1 MPFYYYFSNKK
12 NNEAMAKKG
21 GKGKGRINKNVLV
34 EMLVSLFNHNE
45 GRTLSPKEIFKELN
59 LTSTASRTLCV
70 QVLDEM
76 VFDGFIME
84 PEFRRYVLANNTS
97 MLFGTF
103 SRSKDGYN
111 EFYPEDGSEPV
122 IISERNSAH
131 ALTDDLV
138 RVALFARRRGRGR
151 EGEVVEIVK
160 RVHDT
165 FVGELHVEKHYAF
178 LITENRI
185 MPNDIFIPKDMLKGG
200 KNGDK
205 AVVKMLEWPMDSKNP
220 VGKVIDI
227 LGKSGEN
234 DAEMNAIL
242 AEYGLPYKYPEAVE
256 EAAAKLPTDITEE
269 EIAKREDF
277 RGVTTFTIDPID
289 AKDFDDALSVR
300 PLGEGLWEVGVHI
313 ADVSHYVTEGSIID
327 KEAFKRATS
336 IYLVDR
342 TIPMLPERL
351 CNFLCSLRPDEEKLT
366 YSVIFTINDKAEVK
380 KSHITRSIIKSDRRF
395 SYEEVQEIIEKGEGE
410 YYDEIKVLNSLAQ
423 KMRAKRFQAGAI
435 DFQQAEVRFRLDDKG
450 KPLSVYFSES
460 NESHQ
465 LIEEFMLLANRTV
478 AERIGRKT
486 ATNKNPKVFVYRI
499 HDQPNPEKLAML
511 SKFVTKLGFK
521 MKSPSGRTTSAS
533 ALNTLLKDIHGTK
546 EQNVIEQISLRTM
559 QKARYSTENIGHY
572 GLAFRY
578 YSHFT
583 SPIRRYPDLLVHR
596 LLHRYLTLESRT
608 VSKPKYEDLCDHCS
622 AQEQVAANA
631 ERASIKYKQVEFM
644 SEHIGEEYDAVISG
658 VTEWGLYAEINVNK
672 CEGMIPMRTLQDDY
686 YEFDD
691 ANYCLIGRRTHRKF
705 TIGDPVRIRIVR
717 ANLDRKQLDFELVEK

>member
-122 IISERNSAH
+122 LISERNSAH

-138 RVALFARRRGRGR
+138 RVALFARRRGRAL

-178 LITENRI
+178 LITENRL
-185 MPNDIFIPKDMLKGG
+185 MPNDIFIPKDLLKGG

-205 AVVKMLEWPMDSKNP
+205 AVVKLLEWPMDSKNP

-256 EAAAKLPTDITEE
+256 QAAAKLPTDITEE
-269 EIAKREDF
+269 EISKREDF
-277 RGVTTFTIDPID
+277 RDITTFTIDPVD
-289 AKDFDDALSVR
+289 AKDFDDALSIR
-300 PLGEGLWEVGVHI
+300 PLGEGLWEIGVHI

-351 CNFLCSLRPDEEKLT
+351 CNFLCSLRPNEEKLT
-366 YSVIFTINDKAEVK
+366 YSAIFTMNEKAEVK
-380 KSHITRSIIKSDRRF
+380 KSRIVRTIIKSDRRF
-395 SYEEVQEIIEKGEGE
+395 SYEEVQEIIEKGQGE
-410 YYDEIKVLNSLAQ
+410 YYDEIKVLNALAQ
-423 KMRAKRFQAGAI
+423 KMREKRFQAGAI
-435 DFQQAEVRFRLDDKG
+435 DFQQAEVRFRLDEDG
-450 KPLSVYFSES
+450 KPLSVYFTES
-460 NESHQ
+460 NETHQ
-465 LIEEFMLLANRTV
+465 PIEEFMLLANRTV
-478 AERIGRKT
+478 AETIGKKT
-486 ATNKNPKVFVYRI
+486 AHNTPKTFVYRI
-499 HDQPNPEKLAML
+499 HDEPNPEKLSML
-511 SKFVTKLGFK
+511 SKFVTKLGYK
-521 MKSPSGRTTSAS
+521 MKSPSGRSTSAS
-533 ALNTLLKDIHGTK
+533 ALNHLLKDIHGTK

-583 SPIRRYPDLLVHR
+583 SPIRRYPDLLAHR
-596 LLHRYLTLESRT
+596 LLHRYLTLEART
-608 VSKPKYEDLCDHCS
+608 VSKQKYEDLCDHCS

-658 VTEWGLYAEINVNK
+658 VTEWGLYAEINDNK
-672 CEGMIPMRTLQDDY
+672 CEGMVPMRTLQDDY

-691 ANYCLIGRRTHRKF
+691 ANYCIIGRRTHRKF

-717 ANLDRKQLDFELVEK
+717 ANLDRKQLDFELVE

>member
-1 MPFYYYFSNKK
+1 
-12 NNEAMAKKG
+12 MAKKG
-21 GKGKGRINKNVLV
+21 GKGKGRLNKNSIV
-34 EMLVSLFNHNE
+34 EMLVSLFNRNE
-45 GRTLSPKEIFKELN
+45 GRMISPKEIFRELD
-59 LTSTASRTLCV
+59 LTSTSARTLCV
-70 QVLDEM
+70 QILDDM
-76 VFDGFIME
+76 VFDGYLME
-84 PEFRRYVLANNTS
+84 PEFRRYVLADNKS
-97 MLFGTF
+97 MLYGKF
-103 SRSKDGYN
+103 SRNRDGYN
-111 EFYPEDGSEPV
+111 EFYPEDGSDPV
-122 IISERNSAH
+122 LISERNSAH

-165 FVGELHVEKHYAF
+165 FVGELHVERHYAF

-185 MPNDIFIPKDMLKGG
+185 MPSDIFIPKDMLKGG

-205 AVVKMLEWPMDSKNP
+205 AVVKLLEWPLESKNP

-234 DAEMNAIL
+234 NAEMNAIL
-242 AEYGLPYKYPEAVE
+242 AEYGLPYKYPELVE
-256 EAAAKLPTDITEE
+256 EAAAKLPTDITAE
-269 EIAKREDF
+269 EISKREDF
-277 RGVTTFTIDPID
+277 RSVTTFTIDPVD
-289 AKDFDDALSVR
+289 AKDFDDALSIR
-300 PLGEGLWEVGVHI
+300 PAGEDLWEIGVHI
-313 ADVSHYVTEGSIID
+313 ADVSHYVTEGSVID

-366 YSVIFTINDKAEVK
+366 YSVIFTMNAKAEVK
-380 KSHITRSIIKSDRRF
+380 KSRIVRSVIKSDRRF
-395 SYEEVQEIIEKGEGE
+395 SYEEVQEIIENGAGE

-423 KMRAKRFQAGAI
+423 AMRSKRFQAGAI
-435 DFQQAEVRFRLDDKG
+435 DFQQAEVRFRLDDSG
-450 KPLSVYFSES
+450 KPLSVYFTES

-478 AERIGRKT
+478 AEKIGRKT
-486 ATNKNPKVFVYRI
+486 AINKNPKTFVYRI
-499 HDQPNPEKLAML
+499 HDQPNPEKLTML
-511 SKFVTKLGFK
+511 SKFVTKLGYK
-521 MKSPSGRTTSAS
+521 MKSASGRTTSAA
-533 ALNTLLKDIHGTK
+533 ALNHLLKDVHGTK
-546 EQNVIEQISLRTM
+546 EQNVIEQISLRAM

-596 LLHRYLTLESRT
+596 LLNRYLALEART
-608 VSKPKYEDLCDHCS
+608 VSKQKYEDLCEHCS

-644 SEHIGEEYDAVISG
+644 SEHVGEEYDAVISG
-658 VTEWGLYAEINVNK
+658 VTEWGFYAEINENK
-672 CEGMIPMRTLQDDY
+672 CEGLVPMRTLQDDY

-691 ANYCLIGRRTHRKF
+691 ANYCIIGRRRHRKF

-717 ANLDRKQLDFELVEK
+717 ANLDRKQLDFELVDL

>member
-1 MPFYYYFSNKK
+1 
-12 NNEAMAKKG
+12 MAKKS
-21 GKGKGRINKNVLV
+21 GKGKGRINKNMLVDMLV
-34 EMLVSLFNHNE
+34 EMFNRNE
-45 GRTLSPKEIFKELN
+45 GKTFSPKEIFKELN
-59 LTSTASRTLCV
+59 LTSTSARTLCV
-70 QVLDEM
+70 HILDDM
-76 VFDGFIME
+76 VFDGYIME
-84 PEFRRYVLANNTS
+84 PEFRRYILANNIS
-97 MLFGTF
+97 MLYGTF
-103 SRSKDGYN
+103 SRNKDGYN

-122 IISERNSAH
+122 LISERNSAH
-131 ALTDDLV
+131 ALTDDMV

-160 RVHDT
+160 RKHDT

-205 AVVKMLEWPMDSKNP
+205 AIVKLLEWPMESKNP

-234 DAEMNAIL
+234 DTEMNAIL
-242 AEYGLPYKYPEAVE
+242 AEYGLPYVYPAAVE
-256 EAAAKLPTDITEE
+256 EAANRLSNEITAE
-269 EIAKREDF
+269 EIAKRADF
-277 RGVTTFTIDPID
+277 RNITTFTIDPVD
-289 AKDFDDALSVR
+289 AKDFDDALSIR
-300 PLGEGLWEVGVHI
+300 SAGEGLWEVGVHI

-342 TIPMLPERL
+342 TIPMLPEHL
-351 CNFLCSLRPDEEKLT
+351 CNFLCSLRPNEEKLA
-366 YSVIFTINDKAEVK
+366 YSVIFTMNEKAEVK
-380 KSHITRSIIKSDRRF
+380 KFEITRAVIKSDRRF

-410 YYDEIKVLNSLAQ
+410 YFEEISTLNRLAQ
-423 KMRAKRFQAGAI
+423 KMREKRFAAGAI
-435 DFQQAEVRFRLDDKG
+435 DFQQAQVHFRLDESG

-478 AERIGRKT
+478 AEKIGKKT
-486 ATNKNPKVFVYRI
+486 PNSTPKTFVYRI
-499 HDQPNPEKLAML
+499 HDEPNPEKLSML
-511 SKFVTKLGFK
+511 SKFVTKLGYK
-521 MKSPSGRTTSAS
+521 MRSGSGRTTSAN
-533 ALNTLLKDIHGTK
+533 ALNSLLKEVHGSK

-559 QKARYSTENIGHY
+559 QKARYSTGNIGHY

-578 YSHFT
+578 YTHFT

-596 LLHRYLTLESRT
+596 LLDRYLTLGARS
-608 VSKPKYEDLCDHCS
+608 VSQPKYEDLCEHCS

-658 VTEWGLYAEINVNK
+658 VTEWGMYAEINDNK

-691 ANYCLIGRRTHRKF
+691 ANYCIIGRRHRRKF
-705 TIGDPVRIRIVR
+705 TIGDAVRIRIVR
-717 ANLDRKQLDFELVEK
+717 ANLDRKQLDFEMVEE

>member
-1 MPFYYYFSNKK
+1 
-12 NNEAMAKKG
+12 MAKKG
-21 GKGKGRINKNVLV
+21 GKGKSRINKNSLV
-34 EMLVSLFNHNE
+34 EMLVSLFNRNE
-45 GRTLSPKEIFKELN
+45 GKMLSPKEIFKELG
-59 LTSTASRTLCV
+59 LTSTSARTLCV
-70 QVLDEM
+70 QILDDM
-76 VFDGFIME
+76 VFDGYIME

-103 SRSKDGYN
+103 SRNKDGYN

-122 IISERNSAH
+122 LISERNSAH

-138 RVALFARRRGRGR
+138 RVALFARRKGRAL

-178 LITENRI
+178 LITENRL
-185 MPNDIFIPKDMLKGG
+185 MPNDIFIPKDLLKGG

-205 AVVKMLEWPMDSKNP
+205 AVVKLLEWPMDSKNP

-256 EAAAKLPTDITEE
+256 QAAAKLPTDITEE
-269 EIAKREDF
+269 EISKREDF
-277 RGVTTFTIDPID
+277 RGVTTFTIDPVD
-289 AKDFDDALSVR
+289 AKDFDDALSIR
-300 PLGEGLWEVGVHI
+300 PLGEGLWEIGVHI

-342 TIPMLPERL
+342 TIPMLPEHL
-351 CNFLCSLRPDEEKLT
+351 CNFLCSLRPNEEKLT
-366 YSVIFTINDKAEVK
+366 YSVIFTMNEKAEVK
-380 KSHITRSIIKSDRRF
+380 KSRIVRTIIKSDRRF
-395 SYEEVQEIIEKGEGE
+395 SYEEVQEIIENGQGE

-423 KMRAKRFQAGAI
+423 KMREKRFQAGAI
-435 DFQQAEVRFRLDDKG
+435 DFQQAEVRFRLDENG
-450 KPLSVYFSES
+450 KPLSVFFSES

-478 AERIGRKT
+478 AEKIGCKS
-486 ATNKNPKVFVYRI
+486 ATNKNPKTFVYRI
-499 HDQPNPEKLAML
+499 HDEPNPEKLSML
-511 SKFVTKLGFK
+511 SKFVTKLGYK
-521 MKSPSGRTTSAS
+521 MKSPSGRSTSAS
-533 ALNTLLKDIHGTK
+533 ALNHLLKDIHGTK

-583 SPIRRYPDLLVHR
+583 SPIRRYPDLLAHR
-596 LLHRYLTLESRT
+596 LLHRYLTLEART
-608 VSKPKYEDLCDHCS
+608 VSKQKYEDLCDHCS

-658 VTEWGLYAEINVNK
+658 VTEWGLYAEINDNK
-672 CEGMIPMRTLQDDY
+672 CEGMVPMRTLQDDY

-691 ANYCLIGRRTHRKF
+691 ANYCIIGRRTHRKF

-717 ANLDRKQLDFELVEK
+717 ANLDRKQLDFELVE

>member
-1 MPFYYYFSNKK
+1 
-12 NNEAMAKKG
+12 MAKKG
-21 GKGKGRINKNVLV
+21 GKVKGRINKNVLV
-34 EMLVSLFNHNE
+34 DMLVGMFNRSE
-45 GRTLSPKEIFKELN
+45 GKMLSPKEIFKELN
-59 LTSTASRTLCV
+59 LTSTSARTLCV
-70 QVLDEM
+70 HILDDM
-76 VFDGFIME
+76 VFDGYIME
-84 PEFRRYVLANNTS
+84 PEFRKYVLANNIS
-97 MLFGTF
+97 MLYGTF
-103 SRSKDGYN
+103 SRNRDGYN

-122 IISERNSAH
+122 LISERNSAH
-131 ALTDDLV
+131 ALTDDMV

-160 RVHDT
+160 RKHDT
-165 FVGELHVEKHYAF
+165 FVGELRVEKHYAF

-205 AVVKMLEWPMDSKNP
+205 AVVKLLEWPIESKNP

-227 LGKSGEN
+227 LGKSGDN
-234 DAEMNAIL
+234 DTEMNAIL
-242 AEYGLPYKYPEAVE
+242 AEYGLPYVYPAAVE
-256 EAAAKLPTDITEE
+256 EAADKLSNDITAE
-269 EIAKREDF
+269 EIAKRADF
-277 RGVTTFTIDPID
+277 RNVTTFTIDPVD
-289 AKDFDDALSVR
+289 AKDFDDALSFR
-300 PLGEGLWEVGVHI
+300 SIGENLWEIGVHI

-342 TIPMLPERL
+342 TIPMLPEHL
-351 CNFLCSLRPDEEKLT
+351 CNFLCSLRPNEEKLA
-366 YSVIFTINDKAEVK
+366 YSVIFTMNDKAEVK
-380 KSHITRSIIKSDRRF
+380 KFEIRRAVIKSDRRF
-395 SYEEVQEIIEKGEGE
+395 TYEEVQDIIEKGEGE
-410 YYDEIKVLNSLAQ
+410 YYEEISTLNRLAQ
-423 KMRAKRFQAGAI
+423 KMREKRFAAGAI
-435 DFQQAEVRFRLDDKG
+435 DFQQAQVHFRLDDNG

-478 AERIGRKT
+478 SEKIGKKT
-486 ATNKNPKVFVYRI
+486 ANSTPKTFVYRI
-499 HDQPNPEKLAML
+499 HDEPNPEKLTML
-511 SKFVTKLGFK
+511 SKFVTKLGYK
-521 MKSPSGRTTSAS
+521 MRSGSGRTTSAN
-533 ALNTLLKDIHGTK
+533 ALNSLLKEIHGSK

-559 QKARYSTENIGHY
+559 QKARYSTGNIGHY

-578 YSHFT
+578 YTHFT

-596 LLHRYLTLESRT
+596 LLDRYLTLGARS
-608 VSKPKYEDLCDHCS
+608 VSQPKYEDLCEHCS

-658 VTEWGLYAEINVNK
+658 VTEWGLYAEINENK

-691 ANYCLIGRRTHRKF
+691 ANYCIIGRRHRRKF

-717 ANLDRKQLDFELVEK
+717 ANLDRKQLDFEMIRE

>member
-1 MPFYYYFSNKK
+1 
-12 NNEAMAKKG
+12 MAKKS
-21 GKGKGRINKNVLV
+21 GKGKGRINKN
-34 EMLVSLFNHNE
+34 MLVDMLVGMFNRNE
-45 GRTLSPKEIFKELN
+45 GKTFSPKEIFKELN
-59 LTSTASRTLCV
+59 LTSTSARTLCV
-70 QVLDEM
+70 HILDDM
-76 VFDGFIME
+76 VFDGYIME
-84 PEFRRYVLANNTS
+84 PEFRRYILANNIS
-97 MLFGTF
+97 MLYGTF
-103 SRSKDGYN
+103 SRNKDGYN

-122 IISERNSAH
+122 LISERNSAH
-131 ALTDDLV
+131 ALTDDMV

-160 RVHDT
+160 RKHDT

-178 LITENRI
+178 LITENRV

-205 AVVKMLEWPMDSKNP
+205 AVVKLLEWPMESKNP

-227 LGKSGEN
+227 LGKCGEN
-234 DAEMNAIL
+234 DTEMNAIL
-242 AEYGLPYKYPEAVE
+242 AEYGLPYVYPAAVE
-256 EAAAKLPTDITEE
+256 EAANRLSNEITAE
-269 EIAKREDF
+269 EIAKRADF
-277 RGVTTFTIDPID
+277 RNITTFTIDPVD
-289 AKDFDDALSVR
+289 AKDFDDALSIR
-300 PLGEGLWEVGVHI
+300 PAGEGLWEIGVHI

-342 TIPMLPERL
+342 TIPMLPEHL
-351 CNFLCSLRPDEEKLT
+351 CNFLCSLRPNEEKLT
-366 YSVIFTINDKAEVK
+366 YSVIFTMNDKAEVK
-380 KSHITRSIIKSDRRF
+380 KFEITRAVIKSDRRF

-410 YYDEIKVLNSLAQ
+410 YFEEISTLNRLAQ
-423 KMRAKRFQAGAI
+423 KMREKRFAAGAI
-435 DFQQAEVRFRLDDKG
+435 DFQQAQVHFRLDESG

-478 AERIGRKT
+478 AEKIGKKT
-486 ATNKNPKVFVYRI
+486 PNSTPKTFVYRI
-499 HDQPNPEKLAML
+499 HDEPNPEKLSML
-511 SKFVTKLGFK
+511 SKFVTKLGYK
-521 MKSPSGRTTSAS
+521 MRSGSGRTTSAN
-533 ALNTLLKDIHGTK
+533 ALNSLLKEVHGSK

-559 QKARYSTENIGHY
+559 QKARYSTGNIGHY

-578 YSHFT
+578 YTHFT

-596 LLHRYLTLESRT
+596 LLDRYLTLGARS
-608 VSKPKYEDLCDHCS
+608 VSQPKYEDLCEHCS

-658 VTEWGLYAEINVNK
+658 VTEWGMYAEINDNK

-691 ANYCLIGRRTHRKF
+691 ANYCIIGRRHRRKF

-717 ANLDRKQLDFELVEK
+717 ANLDRKQLDFEMVEE

>member
-1 MPFYYYFSNKK
+1 
-12 NNEAMAKKG
+12 MAKKS
-21 GKGKGRINKNVLV
+21 GKGKGRINKN
-34 EMLVSLFNHNE
+34 MLVDMLVGMFNRNE
-45 GRTLSPKEIFKELN
+45 GKTFSPKEIFKELN
-59 LTSTASRTLCV
+59 LTSTSARTLCV
-70 QVLDEM
+70 HILDDM
-76 VFDGFIME
+76 VFDGYIME
-84 PEFRRYVLANNTS
+84 PEFRRYILANNIS
-97 MLFGTF
+97 MLYGTF
-103 SRSKDGYN
+103 SRNKDGYN

-122 IISERNSAH
+122 LISERNSAH
-131 ALTDDLV
+131 ALTDDMV

-160 RVHDT
+160 RKHDT

-178 LITENRI
+178 LITENRV

-205 AVVKMLEWPMDSKNP
+205 AVVKLLEWPMESKNP

-227 LGKSGEN
+227 LGKCGEN
-234 DAEMNAIL
+234 DTEMNAIL
-242 AEYGLPYKYPEAVE
+242 AEYGLPYVYPAAVE
-256 EAAAKLPTDITEE
+256 EAANRLSNEITAE
-269 EIAKREDF
+269 EIAKRADF
-277 RGVTTFTIDPID
+277 RNITTFTIDPVD
-289 AKDFDDALSVR
+289 AKDFDDALSIR
-300 PLGEGLWEVGVHI
+300 PAGEGLWEIGVHI

-342 TIPMLPERL
+342 TIPMLPEHL
-351 CNFLCSLRPDEEKLT
+351 CNFLCSLRPNEEKFT
-366 YSVIFTINDKAEVK
+366 YSVIFTMNDKAEVK
-380 KSHITRSIIKSDRRF
+380 KFEITRAVIKSDRRF

-410 YYDEIKVLNSLAQ
+410 YFEEISTLNRLAQ
-423 KMRAKRFQAGAI
+423 KMREKRFAAGAI
-435 DFQQAEVRFRLDDKG
+435 DFQQAQVHFRLDESG

-478 AERIGRKT
+478 AEKIGKKT
-486 ATNKNPKVFVYRI
+486 PNSTPKTFVYRI
-499 HDQPNPEKLAML
+499 HDEPNPEKLSML
-511 SKFVTKLGFK
+511 SKFVTKLGYK
-521 MKSPSGRTTSAS
+521 MRSGSGRTTSAN
-533 ALNTLLKDIHGTK
+533 ALNSLLKEVHGSK

-559 QKARYSTENIGHY
+559 QKARYSTGNIGHY

-578 YSHFT
+578 YTHFT

-596 LLHRYLTLESRT
+596 LLDRYLTLGARS
-608 VSKPKYEDLCDHCS
+608 VSQPKYEDLCEHCS

-658 VTEWGLYAEINVNK
+658 VTEWGMYAEINDNK

-691 ANYCLIGRRTHRKF
+691 ANYCIIGRRHRRKF

-717 ANLDRKQLDFELVEK
+717 ANLDRKQLDFEMVEE

>member
-1 MPFYYYFSNKK
+1 MSKK
-12 NNEAMAKKG
+12 S
-21 GKGKGRINKNVLV
+21 GKGKGRINKN
-34 EMLVSLFNHNE
+34 MLVDMLVGMFNRSE
-45 GRTLSPKEIFKELN
+45 GKTFSPKEIFKELN
-59 LTSTASRTLCV
+59 LTSTSARTLCV
-70 QVLDEM
+70 HILDDM
-76 VFDGFIME
+76 VFDGYIME
-84 PEFRRYVLANNTS
+84 PEFRRYVLANNIS
-97 MLFGTF
+97 MLYGRF
-103 SRSKDGYN
+103 SRNRDGYN

-122 IISERNSAH
+122 LISERNSAH
-131 ALTDDLV
+131 ALTDDMV

-160 RVHDT
+160 RKHDT

-178 LITENRI
+178 LITENRV

-205 AVVKMLEWPMDSKNP
+205 AVVKLLEWPMESKNP

-227 LGKSGEN
+227 LGKCGDN
-234 DAEMNAIL
+234 DTEMNAIL
-242 AEYGLPYKYPEAVE
+242 AEYGLPYVYPAAVE
-256 EAAAKLPTDITEE
+256 EAANKLNSDITAE
-269 EIAKREDF
+269 EIAKRADF
-277 RGVTTFTIDPID
+277 RNVTTFTIDPVD
-289 AKDFDDALSVR
+289 AKDFDDALSIR
-300 PLGEGLWEVGVHI
+300 PAGEGLWEIGVHI

-342 TIPMLPERL
+342 TIPMLPEHL
-351 CNFLCSLRPDEEKLT
+351 CNFLCSLRPNEEKLA
-366 YSVIFTINDKAEVK
+366 YSVIFTMNEKAEVK
-380 KSHITRSIIKSDRRF
+380 KFEITRAVIKSDRRF
-395 SYEEVQEIIEKGEGE
+395 SYEEVQDIIEKGEGE
-410 YYDEIKVLNSLAQ
+410 YFEEISTLNKLAQ
-423 KMRAKRFQAGAI
+423 KMRDKRFASGAI
-435 DFQQAEVRFRLDDKG
+435 DFQQAQVHFRLDDDG

-478 AERIGRKT
+478 AEKIGKKT
-486 ATNKNPKVFVYRI
+486 ANSTPKTFVYRI
-499 HDQPNPEKLAML
+499 HDEPNPEKLTML
-511 SKFVTKLGFK
+511 AKFVTKLGYK
-521 MKSPSGRTTSAS
+521 MRSGSGRTTSAN
-533 ALNTLLKDIHGTK
+533 ALNSLLKDVHGSK

-559 QKARYSTENIGHY
+559 QKARYSTGNIGHY

-578 YSHFT
+578 YTHFT

-596 LLHRYLTLESRT
+596 LLDRYLTLGARS
-608 VSKPKYEDLCDHCS
+608 VSQPKYEDLCEHCS

-658 VTEWGLYAEINVNK
+658 VTEWGMYAEINDNK

-691 ANYCLIGRRTHRKF
+691 ANYCIIGRRHRRKF

-717 ANLDRKQLDFELVEK
+717 ANLDRKQLDFEMVKE

>member
-1 MPFYYYFSNKK
+1 
-12 NNEAMAKKG
+12 MAKKS
-21 GKGKGRINKNVLV
+21 GKGKGRINKNMLVDMLV
-34 EMLVSLFNHNE
+34 EMFNRNE
-45 GRTLSPKEIFKELN
+45 GKTFSPKEIFKELN
-59 LTSTASRTLCV
+59 LTSTSARTLCV
-70 QVLDEM
+70 HILDDM
-76 VFDGFIME
+76 VFDGYIME
-84 PEFRRYVLANNTS
+84 PEFRRYILANNIS
-97 MLFGTF
+97 MLYGTF
-103 SRSKDGYN
+103 SRNKDGYN

-122 IISERNSAH
+122 LISERNSAH
-131 ALTDDLV
+131 ALTDDMV

-160 RVHDT
+160 RKHDT

-178 LITENRI
+178 LITENRV

-205 AVVKMLEWPMDSKNP
+205 AVVKLLEWPMESKNP

-227 LGKSGEN
+227 LGKCGEN
-234 DAEMNAIL
+234 DTEMNAIL
-242 AEYGLPYKYPEAVE
+242 AEYGLPYVYPAAVE
-256 EAAAKLPTDITEE
+256 EAANRLSNEITAE
-269 EIAKREDF
+269 EIAKRADF
-277 RGVTTFTIDPID
+277 RNITTFTIDPVD
-289 AKDFDDALSVR
+289 AKDFDDALSIR
-300 PLGEGLWEVGVHI
+300 PAGEGLWEIGVHI

-342 TIPMLPERL
+342 TIPMLPEHL
-351 CNFLCSLRPDEEKLT
+351 CNFLCSLRPNEEKLT
-366 YSVIFTINDKAEVK
+366 YSVIFTMNDKAEVK
-380 KSHITRSIIKSDRRF
+380 KFEITRAVIKSDRRF

-410 YYDEIKVLNSLAQ
+410 YFEEISTLNRLAQ
-423 KMRAKRFQAGAI
+423 KMREKRFAAGAI
-435 DFQQAEVRFRLDDKG
+435 DFQQAQVHFRLDESG

-478 AERIGRKT
+478 AEKIGKKT
-486 ATNKNPKVFVYRI
+486 PNSTPKTFVYRI
-499 HDQPNPEKLAML
+499 HDEPNPEKLSML
-511 SKFVTKLGFK
+511 SKFVTKLGYK
-521 MKSPSGRTTSAS
+521 MRSGSGRTTSAN
-533 ALNTLLKDIHGTK
+533 ALNSLLKEVHGSK

-559 QKARYSTENIGHY
+559 QKARYSTGNIGHY

-578 YSHFT
+578 YTHFT

-596 LLHRYLTLESRT
+596 LLDRYLTLGARS
-608 VSKPKYEDLCDHCS
+608 VSQPKYEDLCEHCS

-658 VTEWGLYAEINVNK
+658 VTEWGMYAEINDNK

-691 ANYCLIGRRTHRKF
+691 ANYCIIGRRHRRKF

-717 ANLDRKQLDFELVEK
+717 ANLDRKQLDFEMVEE

>member
-1 MPFYYYFSNKK
+1 
-12 NNEAMAKKG
+12 MAKKG
-21 GKGKGRINKNVLV
+21 GKGKGRINKN
-34 EMLVSLFNHNE
+34 MLVDMLVGMFNRSE
-45 GRTLSPKEIFKELN
+45 GKQFSPKEIFKELN
-59 LTSTASRTLCV
+59 LTSTSARTLCV
-70 QVLDEM
+70 HILDEM
-76 VFDGFIME
+76 VFDGYLME
-84 PEFRRYVLANNTS
+84 PEFRKYVLANNVS
-97 MLFGTF
+97 MLYGTF
-103 SRSKDGYN
+103 SRNRDGYN

-122 IISERNSAH
+122 LISERNSAH
-131 ALTDDLV
+131 ALTDDMV

-160 RVHDT
+160 RKHDT

-178 LITENRI
+178 LITENRV

-205 AVVKMLEWPMDSKNP
+205 AVVKLLEWPMESKNP

-227 LGKSGEN
+227 LGKSGDN
-234 DAEMNAIL
+234 DTEMNAIL
-242 AEYGLPYKYPEAVE
+242 AEYGLPYVYPAAVE
-256 EAAAKLPTDITEE
+256 EAANRLSNEITTDEIT
-269 EIAKREDF
+269 KRADF
-277 RGVTTFTIDPID
+277 RNVTTFTIDPVD
-289 AKDFDDALSVR
+289 AKDFDDALSIR
-300 PLGEGLWEVGVHI
+300 PLGENLWEIGVHI
-313 ADVSHYVTEGSIID
+313 ADVSHYVTEGGIID

-342 TIPMLPERL
+342 TIPMLPEHL
-351 CNFLCSLRPDEEKLT
+351 CNFLCSLRPNEEKLA
-366 YSVIFTINDKAEVK
+366 YSVIFTMNDKAEVK
-380 KSHITRSIIKSDRRF
+380 KFDITRTVIKSDRRF

-410 YYDEIKVLNSLAQ
+410 YFDEISTLNMLAQ
-423 KMRAKRFQAGAI
+423 KMREKRFTAGAI
-435 DFQQAEVRFRLDDKG
+435 DFQQAQVHFRLDDDG

-478 AERIGRKT
+478 AEKIGKKT
-486 ATNKNPKVFVYRI
+486 PNSTPKTFVYRI
-499 HDQPNPEKLAML
+499 HDEPNPEKLAML
-511 SKFVTKLGFK
+511 SKFVTKLGYK
-521 MKSPSGRTTSAS
+521 MRSGSGRTTSAN
-533 ALNTLLKDIHGTK
+533 ALNNLLKDIHGSK

-559 QKARYSTENIGHY
+559 QKARYSTGNIGHY

-578 YSHFT
+578 YTHFT

-596 LLHRYLTLESRT
+596 LLDRYLTLGARS
-608 VSKPKYEDLCDHCS
+608 VSQPKYEDLCEHCS

-658 VTEWGLYAEINVNK
+658 VTEWGLYAEINDNK

-691 ANYCLIGRRTHRKF
+691 ANYCIIGRRHKRKF

-717 ANLDRKQLDFELVEK
+717 ANLDRKQLDFEMVKH

>member
-1 MPFYYYFSNKK
+1 
-12 NNEAMAKKG
+12 MAKKS
-21 GKGKGRINKNVLV
+21 GKGKGRINKNMLVDMLV
-34 EMLVSLFNHNE
+34 EMFNRNE
-45 GRTLSPKEIFKELN
+45 GKTFSPKEIFKELN
-59 LTSTASRTLCV
+59 LTSTSARTLCV
-70 QVLDEM
+70 HILDDM
-76 VFDGFIME
+76 VFDGYIME
-84 PEFRRYVLANNTS
+84 PEFRRYILANNIS
-97 MLFGTF
+97 MLYGTF
-103 SRSKDGYN
+103 SRNKDGYN

-122 IISERNSAH
+122 LISERNSAH
-131 ALTDDLV
+131 ALTDDMV

-160 RVHDT
+160 RKHDT

-205 AVVKMLEWPMDSKNP
+205 AVVKLLEWPMESKNP

-234 DAEMNAIL
+234 DTEMNAIL
-242 AEYGLPYKYPEAVE
+242 AEYGLPYVYPAAVE
-256 EAAAKLPTDITEE
+256 EAANRLSNEITAE
-269 EIAKREDF
+269 EIAKRADF
-277 RGVTTFTIDPID
+277 RNITPFTIDPVD
-289 AKDFDDALSVR
+289 AKDFDDALSIR
-300 PLGEGLWEVGVHI
+300 SAGEGLWEVGVHI

-342 TIPMLPERL
+342 TIPMLPEHL
-351 CNFLCSLRPDEEKLT
+351 CNFLCSLRPNEEKLA
-366 YSVIFTINDKAEVK
+366 YSVIFTMNEKAEVK
-380 KSHITRSIIKSDRRF
+380 KFEITRAVIKSDRRF

-410 YYDEIKVLNSLAQ
+410 YFEEISTLNRLAQ
-423 KMRAKRFQAGAI
+423 KMREKRFAAGAI
-435 DFQQAEVRFRLDDKG
+435 DFQQAQVHFRLDESG

-478 AERIGRKT
+478 AEKIGKKT
-486 ATNKNPKVFVYRI
+486 PNSTPKTFVYRI
-499 HDQPNPEKLAML
+499 HDEPNPEKLSML
-511 SKFVTKLGFK
+511 SKFVTKLGYK
-521 MKSPSGRTTSAS
+521 MRSGSGRTTSAN
-533 ALNTLLKDIHGTK
+533 ALNSLLKEVHGSK

-559 QKARYSTENIGHY
+559 QKARYSTGNIGHY

-578 YSHFT
+578 YTHFT

-596 LLHRYLTLESRT
+596 LLDRYLTLGARS
-608 VSKPKYEDLCDHCS
+608 VSQPKYEDLCEHCS

-658 VTEWGLYAEINVNK
+658 VTEWGMYAEINDNK

-691 ANYCLIGRRTHRKF
+691 ANYCIIGRRHRRKF
-705 TIGDPVRIRIVR
+705 TIGDAVRIRIVR
-717 ANLDRKQLDFELVEK
+717 ANLDRKQLDFEMVEE

>member
-1 MPFYYYFSNKK
+1 
-12 NNEAMAKKG
+12 MAKKG
-21 GKGKGRINKNVLV
+21 KVSNRITKKQLLELLIDFFNRHPDEQYDTRHIFDELGIKSTSLKGMCIHL
-34 EMLVSLFNHNE
+34 
-45 GRTLSPKEIFKELN
+45 
-59 LTSTASRTLCV
+59 
-70 QVLDEM
+70 LDDL
-76 VFDGFIME
+76 VFDGYLVE
-84 PEFRRYVLANNTS
+84 PSLHKYRLANKS
-97 MLFGTF
+97 SIVCGTF
-103 SRSKDGYN
+103 KRNNDGYN
-111 EFYPEDGSEPV
+111 LVFPDDDGEPIVIPE
-122 IISERNSAH
+122 RKSAH
-131 ALTDDLV
+131 ALSDDYV
-138 RVALFARRRGRGR
+138 RVTLFAHRRGRGR
-151 EGEVVEIVK
+151 EGEVIEIIK
-160 RVHDT
+160 RAHDT
-165 FVGELHVEKHYAF
+165 FVGILRVQKHYAF
-178 LITENRI
+178 LVTENRA
-185 MPNDIFIPKDMLKGG
+185 MPADIFIPRDQLKGG
-200 KNGDK
+200 KSGDK
-205 AVVKMLEWPMDSKNP
+205 AVVKLIEWPAESRNP
-220 VGKVIDI
+220 IGRVIDV
-227 LGKSGEN
+227 LGPAGDN
-234 DAEMNAIL
+234 NAEMNAIL
-242 AEYGLPYKYPEAVE
+242 AEYDLPYVYPKIVE
-256 EAAAKLPTDITEE
+256 TAAQKLLTDITKE
-269 EIAKREDF
+269 EIARREDF
-277 RGVTTFTIDPID
+277 REVTTFTIDPED
-289 AKDFDDALSVR
+289 AKDFDDALSLR

-351 CNFLCSLRPDEEKLT
+351 CNFLCSLRPDEEKLA

-380 KSHITRSIIKSDRRF
+380 KSRIVRTVIRSNRRF
-395 SYEEVQEIIEKGEGE
+395 SYEEVQAILTSGSGE
-410 YYDEIKVLNSLAQ
+410 YIDELTVLNRLAQ
-423 KMRAKRFQAGAI
+423 TMREQRFASGAI
-435 DFQQAEVRFRLDDKG
+435 DFQQAEVRFRLDENG
-450 KPLSVYFSES
+450 KPLSVYFTES

-486 ATNKNPKVFVYRI
+486 ATNENPKVFVYRI

-511 SKFVTKLGFK
+511 SKFVTKLGYK

-644 SEHIGEEYDAVISG
+644 SKHIGEEYDAVISG
-658 VTEWGLYAEINVNK
+658 VTEWGLYAEINANK

-717 ANLDRKQLDFELVEK
+717 ANLDRKQLDFELVER

>member
-1 MPFYYYFSNKK
+1 
-12 NNEAMAKKG
+12 MAKKG
-21 GKGKGRINKNVLV
+21 GKGRINKN
-34 EMLVSLFNHNE
+34 MLVDMLVGLFNHNE
-45 GRTLSPKEIFKELN
+45 GRLFSPKEIFRELN
-59 LTSTASRTLCV
+59 LTSTSARTLCV
-70 QVLDEM
+70 HILDDM
-76 VFDGFIME
+76 VFDGYIME
-84 PEFRRYVLANNTS
+84 PEFRKYILANNIS
-97 MLFGTF
+97 MLYGTF
-103 SRSKDGYN
+103 SRNRDGYN

-122 IISERNSAH
+122 LISERNSAH
-131 ALTDDLV
+131 ALTDDMV

-160 RVHDT
+160 RKHDT

-205 AVVKMLEWPMDSKNP
+205 AVVKLLEWPMESKNP

-234 DAEMNAIL
+234 DTEMNAIL
-242 AEYGLPYKYPEAVE
+242 AEYGLPYVYPAAVE
-256 EAAAKLPTDITEE
+256 EAANRLSNDIPAE
-269 EIAKREDF
+269 EIAKRADF
-277 RGVTTFTIDPID
+277 RNVTTFTIDPVD
-289 AKDFDDALSVR
+289 AKDFDDALSIR
-300 PLGEGLWEVGVHI
+300 PSGEGLWEIGVHI

-342 TIPMLPERL
+342 TIPMLPEHL
-351 CNFLCSLRPDEEKLT
+351 CNVLCSLRPNEEKLA
-366 YSVIFTINDKAEVK
+366 YSVIFTINEKAEVK
-380 KSHITRSIIKSDRRF
+380 KFDITRAVIKSDRRF
-395 SYEEVQEIIEKGEGE
+395 TYEEVQEIIEKGKGE
-410 YYDEIKVLNSLAQ
+410 YLEEITILNRLAQ
-423 KMRAKRFQAGAI
+423 KMREKRFTAGAI
-435 DFQQAEVRFRLDDKG
+435 DFQQAQVHFRLDDSG

-478 AERIGRKT
+478 AEKIGRKT
-486 ATNKNPKVFVYRI
+486 PNSSPKTFVYRI
-499 HDQPNPEKLAML
+499 HDEPNPEKLSML
-511 SKFVTKLGFK
+511 SKFVTKLGYK
-521 MKSPSGRTTSAS
+521 MRSGSGRTTSAN
-533 ALNTLLKDIHGTK
+533 ALNNLLKEVHGSK

-559 QKARYSTENIGHY
+559 QKARYSTDNIGHY
-572 GLAFRY
+572 GLAFKY
-578 YSHFT
+578 YTHFT

-596 LLHRYLTLESRT
+596 LLDRYLTLGARS
-608 VSKPKYEDLCDHCS
+608 VSQPKYEDLCEHCS

-658 VTEWGLYAEINVNK
+658 VTEWGMYAEINDNK

-691 ANYCLIGRRTHRKF
+691 ANYCIIGRRHRRKF
-705 TIGDPVRIRIVR
+705 TIGDAVRIRIVR
-717 ANLDRKQLDFELVEK
+717 ANLDRKQLDFEMVKE